1 MRTKKIGSL
10 DVTVVGLGTNNFGF
24 GMEADAVGP
33 VVDRALEVGIN
44 FIDTADSYGAS
55 EERLGLALKGRRD
68 QVVIATK
75 FGSQMG
81 EGKVGASPAY
91 VRSAA
96 ERSLRKL
103 GVDRIDLYQLH
114 RPDPNTPI
122 ADTLGALAE
131 LVAEGKVREIGC
143 SNFSAAQIDE
153 AERAVKDGAPQFV
166 SVQNQYNLLHRD
178 DEHEAIPACE
188 KLGLG
193 YLPFFPL
200 ASGLLSGKYRRGE
213 APPEGT
219 RLHRW
224 GERAAGALSDTN
236 FDILDKLTAWAQD
249 HGHSLLDLSIAW
261 LSSRPVIASVIAG
274 ATKPEQ
280 VSANAAAGG
289 WVLSEAE
296 LAEVDAIATPA

>member
-1 MRTKKIGSL
+1 
-10 DVTVVGLGTNNFGF
+10 
-24 GMEADAVGP
+24 
-33 VVDRALEVGIN
+33 
-44 FIDTADSYGAS
+44 
-55 EERLGLALKGRRD
+55 
-68 QVVIATK
+68 
-75 FGSQMG
+75 
-81 EGKVGASPAY
+81 
-91 VRSAA
+91 
-96 ERSLRKL
+96 
-103 GVDRIDLYQLH
+103 
-114 RPDPNTPI
+114 
-122 ADTLGALAE
+122 
-131 LVAEGKVREIGC
+131 VAEGKVREIGC